1 LQSSSYSSFIF
12 VPLHHKYKGMTNK
25 TKKEII
31 NNNEEELPSL
41 AAPVAKCYQS
51 NVNITDV
58 DAQNVPLGNSKE
70 DIRVREKLIKDF
82 YAKWISQ
89 HPDKKVWNKNL
100 GAFINV
106 KFLSINETYE
116 KASRNHESTRAVF
129 RLSEILE
136 GAVLVSEKP
145 AKRNSRNQ
153 KQFEKLLM
161 MKYGEVKLVVGL
173 QRSNQDLVQYCI
185 TVPTLPQ
192 K

>member
-1 LQSSSYSSFIF
+1 ML
-12 VPLHHKYKGMTNK
+12 PLHHKYKGMTNK
-25 TKKEII
+25 TKNDII
-31 NNNEEELPSL
+31 NSNEEELPSL
-41 AAPVAKCYQS
+41 AEPVANCDQS
-51 NVNITDV
+51 SENITNI
-58 DAQNVPLGNSKE
+58 DAQSVPLGNSKE
-70 DIRVREKLIKDF
+70 DIRAREKLIKDF

-116 KASRNHESTRAVF
+116 KASRNYESTLAVF

-136 GAVLVSEKP
+136 SAVLVSEKP

-161 MKYGEVKLVVGL
+161 MKHG
-173 QRSNQDLVQYCI
+173 R
-185 TVPTLPQ
+185 
-192 K
+192 